1 VNTGLP
7 MAESNAAMGNI
18 RPVIEVMGV
27 VNDGSIVPGTT
38 ESIHPEDDASALA
51 TLRRHLAELPGQVE
65 HRPGA
70 FVWVALFHP
79 NKHELAAVAEVFALP
94 KLQVEDAGNPAQRP
108 KVEIDS
114 HHAFVVFKLLEYVE
128 ASNDIETGQM
138 SVFVGPGYVVS
149 VRDGS
154 SGHLR
159 WVLDRLARN
168 AAASHGP
175 LSVLH
180 ALLDHAVDEYI
191 DVADAVSAEVAAI
204 EESVFAPVRSD
215 DTTKIYEL
223 KRENLEI
230 RRAITPLVQV
240 AHQLGGER
248 GAQLPE
254 SLRPYFR
261 DISDHV
267 LRVADTVEAND
278 TLLLTI
284 MMASTAR
291 LDLQQNQDMRMIS
304 AWVAI
309 AAVPTMIA
317 GIYGMNF
324 DDMPELNQVWGYP
337 VVLSLML
344 TVCTLMYA
352 KFRKSGWL

>member
-1 VNTGLP
+1 
-7 MAESNAAMGNI
+7 MGNI
-18 RPVIEVMGV
+18 CFVIEVMGV
-27 VNDGSIVPGTT
+27 FDKGSIVPGTT
-38 ESIHPEDDASALA
+38 ESVHPEDDANALA
-51 TLRRHLAELPGQVE
+51 TLRRHLAELPPHVKHEQGS
-65 HRPGA
+65 

-79 NKHELAAVAEVFALP
+79 NMNEIAAVADVFNLP

-108 KVEIDS
+108 KVELS
-114 HHAFVVFKLLEYVE
+114 KRHAFVVFKLLEYVE
-128 ASNDIETGQM
+128 ESNDIETGQM

-149 VRDGS
+149 IRDGS

-159 WVLDRLARN
+159 WVLDRLADN
-168 AAASHGP
+168 TVATHGP

-180 ALLDHAVDEYI
+180 TLLDRAVDEYI
-191 DVADAVSAEVAAI
+191 EVADAVSAEVGSI
-204 EESVFAPVRSD
+204 EESVFAPTRTD
-215 DTTKIYEL
+215 DTSQIYEL

-240 AHQLGGER
+240 AHQFGHER
-248 GAQLPE
+248 GPRLPE
-254 SLRPYFR
+254 NLRPYFR

-267 LRVADTVEAND
+267 LRVADTVDAND
-278 TLLLTI
+278 SLLLT
-284 MMASTAR
+284 MLMASTAR

-324 DDMPELNQVWGYP
+324 DDMPELHQAWGYP
-337 VVLSLML
+337 AVLLLML
-344 TVCTLMYA
+344 SVCSFMYS

>member
-1 VNTGLP
+1 
-7 MAESNAAMGNI
+7 
-18 RPVIEVMGV
+18 MGV
-27 VNDGSIVPGTT
+27 FNDGAIVDGTT
-38 ESIHPEDDASALA
+38 ESVHPEGDASAVA
-51 TLRRHLAELPGQVE
+51 TLRRHLAELPAQVE
-65 HRPGA
+65 RKPGS

-79 NKHELAAVAEVFALP
+79 NKNELAAVADVFDLP

-108 KVEIDS
+108 KVEINTRN
-114 HHAFVVFKLLEYVE
+114 AFVVFKLLEYVE

-159 WVLDRLARN
+159 WVLDRLATN
-168 AAASHGP
+168 ASASHGP

-180 ALLDHAVDEYI
+180 ALLDRAVDEYVE
-191 DVADAVSAEVAAI
+191 VADAVSGEVAVI
-204 EESVFAPVRSD
+204 EESVFAPTRTD
-215 DTTKIYEL
+215 DTTVIYEL

-240 AHQLGGER
+240 AHQLAGER
-248 GAQLPE
+248 GSRLPE
-254 SLRPYFR
+254 HLRPYFR

-278 TLLLTI
+278 SLLLT
-284 MMASTAR
+284 MLMASTAR
-291 LDLQQNQDMRMIS
+291 LDLQQNEDMRMIS

-309 AAVPTMIA
+309 AVVPTMIA

-324 DDMPELNQVWGYP
+324 DDMPELDQAWGYP
-337 VVLSLML
+337 AILLFML
-344 TVCTLMYA
+344 TICTFMYA